1 MPAPQREHVLP
12 GAHTDGVAGQAVG
25 QLVRQHPQQQHQ
37 GYRSRSQGD
46 DHGAG
51 VGDQVEAWLRGPID
65 GISDWLQPAAHAL
78 LQAYQELET
87 AADTVPED
95 RLWERPGGAASV
107 GFHLL
112 HVVGSTDR
120 LLTYARG
127 EQLNDEQMA
136 ELRAESTP
144 PDPPP
149 GVDELLI
156 RLDQAV
162 DRMFD
167 VLRETPDTALLEP
180 RGVGRKQLPT
190 NVLGI
195 LMHAAEHAQRHAGQA
210 VTTAKVLANA

>member
-1 MPAPQREHVLP
+1 MP
-12 GAHTDGVAGQAVG
+12 
-25 QLVRQHPQQQHQ
+25 
-37 GYRSRSQGD
+37 
-46 DHGAG
+46 
-51 VGDQVEAWLRGPID
+51 GDQMMDEPSARDIVHEASLESFPASDSPSWVLGRAGRPRYDVEAWLRGPID